1 MLKKV
6 EIMNKSNIKMYAMKV
21 KNSLNYKE
29 FNNDNEVNNLPSL
42 TIPDQNLSIR
52 QIIDRYTRGLP
63 IHSFNPVYDG
73 EDYDLPDPR
82 TLDLVERHELAERLK
97 EEVASIKSREWK
109 KTQDVENTVENL
121 KNDVEKTPI

>member
-1 MLKKV
+1 
-6 EIMNKSNIKMYAMKV
+6 MKV
-21 KNSLNYKE
+21 KNSLNYNE
-29 FNNDNEVNNLPSL
+29 FNKDHEVNNLPSL

-63 IHSFNPVYDG
+63 VTGFTPIYEG

-82 TLDLVERHELAERLK
+82 TLDLVERQEMAERIK

-109 KTQDVENTVENL
+109 KPQDVENTVENL
-121 KNDVEKTPI
+121 KTDVEKTPI

>member
-1 MLKKV
+1 
-6 EIMNKSNIKMYAMKV
+6 MNKANLKMYAMKV
-21 KNSLNYKE
+21 KNSLNYNE
-29 FNNDNEVNNLPSL
+29 FNKDHEVNNLPSL

-63 IHSFNPVYDG
+63 VTGFTPIYEG

-82 TLDLVERHELAERLK
+82 TLDLVERQEMAERIK

-109 KTQDVENTVENL
+109 KPQDVENTVENL
-121 KNDVEKTPI
+121 KTDVEKTPI

>member
-1 MLKKV
+1 
-6 EIMNKSNIKMYAMKV
+6 MNKSNIKMYALKV

-29 FNNDNEVNNLPSL
+29 FERDHEVNTLPSL
-42 TIPDQNLSIR
+42 TIPDQNMSIR
-52 QIIDRYTRGLP
+52 QIIDNYTRGLP
-63 IHSFNPVYDG
+63 VNSFNPIYDG

-82 TLDLVERHELAERLK
+82 TLDLVERHEMAERIK